1 MSVARR
7 RGGDRKQGVSLTVVP
22 FSSTKI
28 SRVEKA
34 VPVRRRPSAR
44 GFPSLPEV
52 QSAGNSAPL
61 WRRRSLPAAAMFG
74 AGWSARG
81 RWLLPLSRRLLQPL
95 QPPGGAGGGRCLPSR
110 EDATEA
116 SSSSLA
122 DLGLQPRQDKY
133 GGLSLHLSQLRSP
146 ESLDEATFRL
156 WLQDSVKQWKA
167 EGHIAVW
174 LHVPILQSR
183 FIAVAA
189 EQGFAFHHAESNSA
203 ALTLWLAGGHNR
215 LPVYATHQLGVAGA
229 VLDIHTG
236 KVLVIQ
242 ERNKTTNAWKF
253 PGGLSEPGE
262 DIGNTAVREVFE
274 ETGIKSEFKALLSI
288 RQQHRHPGAFGK
300 SDLYIICRLEPS
312 SFSINF
318 CQQECLRCEW
328 MDLTELAKTK
338 EATPITSNVAKLLL
352 YGYREGFD
360 KIDITMREFPAV
372 YTGLFYKLYHRQL
385 PENYRNTINLQ

>member
-1 MSVARR
+1 MTVFLQLI
-7 RGGDRKQGVSLTVVP
+7 GGFENGHRVNKMAPRCFLGRIPRKT
-22 FSSTKI
+22 
-28 SRVEKA
+28 
-34 VPVRRRPSAR
+34 
-44 GFPSLPEV
+44 
-52 QSAGNSAPL
+52 
-61 WRRRSLPAAAMFG
+61 
-74 AGWSARG
+74 
-81 RWLLPLSRRLLQPL
+81 
-95 QPPGGAGGGRCLPSR
+95 
-110 EDATEA
+110 ATENGRPME
-116 SSSSLA
+116 
-122 DLGLQPRQDKY
+122 DLCW
-133 GGLSLHLSQLRSP
+133 
-146 ESLDEATFRL
+146 T
-156 WLQDSVKQWKA
+156 
-167 EGHIAVW
+167 
-174 LHVPILQSR
+174 
-183 FIAVAA
+183 
-189 EQGFAFHHAESNSA
+189 
-203 ALTLWLAGGHNR
+203 
-215 LPVYATHQLGVAGA
+215 
-229 VLDIHTG
+229 
-236 KVLVIQ
+236 
-242 ERNKTTNAWKF
+242 TTNAWKF

>member
-1 MSVARR
+1 
-7 RGGDRKQGVSLTVVP
+7 
-22 FSSTKI
+22 
-28 SRVEKA
+28 
-34 VPVRRRPSAR
+34 
-44 GFPSLPEV
+44 
-52 QSAGNSAPL
+52 
-61 WRRRSLPAAAMFG
+61 MFG
-74 AGWSARG
+74 AGWSARS

-133 GGLSLHLSQLRSP
+133 GGLSLQLSQLRSP

-215 LPVYATHQLGVAGA
+215 LPVYATHQLGVAGEFQEKQPTSTTKPLKKKKVLKAQLKIQNSELSLHGTGA

-242 ERNKTTNAWKF
+242 ERNKSLPNSAAQQ
-253 PGGLSEPGE
+253 LS
-262 DIGNTAVREVFE
+262 
-274 ETGIKSEFKALLSI
+274 
-288 RQQHRHPGAFGK
+288 QQ
-300 SDLYIICRLEPS
+300 
-312 SFSINF
+312 
-318 CQQECLRCEW
+318 Q
-328 MDLTELAKTK
+328 
-338 EATPITSNVAKLLL
+338 KLLRSRTGRIRGINIVSNATSSPHPLFVLLISIFILSGLL
-352 YGYREGFD
+352 YLKTTDNKCMEISRR
-360 KIDITMREFPAV
+360 TV
-372 YTGLFYKLYHRQL
+372 
-385 PENYRNTINLQ
+385 